1 MAEKPVAKPPD
12 PKGKP
17 EAAGAAAKPDAKGK
31 ADAKAKSGSGGRP
44 DLATIGGL
52 IVAMAGILGGM
63 LLEHG
68 KLTEILQVTA
78 GMIVLGG
85 TFGAVMITTP
95 LSLLYSAVKKLPV
108 VFWDQAVSSGLVVE
122 EILGYATRARKNG
135 IVSLEADVEKIADPF
150 LRKALSLAVD
160 GTDLQD
166 LRRMMDLELHLE
178 EQRGEAEA
186 KVFEAA
192 GGYAPTLGIIGA
204 VLGLIQVMKHL
215 ENIDEVGRGIAVAF
229 VATVYGLITANIVM
243 LPAANKLKA
252 RLQESIRTKE
262 MMLEGVCSIAEGLN
276 PKLIRSKLEAYLR
289 EELEAA
295 AKKKKSEK
303 PAKPAEAAPA
313 KGGAPASAKGA
324 AAASVGAART
334 APAATR

>member
-1 MAEKPVAKPPD
+1 MAEKPVAKPTD

-17 EAAGAAAKPDAKGK
+17 EAAGAAAKGDAKGK
-31 ADAKAKSGSGGRP
+31 AEAKPKSGSGGHP
-44 DLATIGGL
+44 DFATIGGL
-52 IVAMAGILGGM
+52 AVAMCGILGGM
-63 LLEHG
+63 MMEGG
-68 KLTEILQVTA
+68 KFIEILQVTA

-95 LSLLYSAVKKLPV
+95 LPLLFSAVKKLPL
-108 VFWDQAVSSGLVVE
+108 VFWDRAISSGQVVE
-122 EILGYATRARKNG
+122 EILAYATRARKNG

-150 LRKALSLAVD
+150 LQKALTLAVD

-192 GGYAPTLGIIGA
+192 GGYSPTLGIIGA

-215 ENIDEVGRGIAVAF
+215 ENIDEVGKGIAVAF
-229 VATVYGLITANIVM
+229 VATVYGLIVANIIM

-289 EELEAA
+289 EEMEAA

-303 PAKPAEAAPA
+303 PAKGTAPAAP
-313 KGGAPASAKGA
+313 AKGA
-324 AAASVGAART
+324 AAAPVGAART